1 MRPVVQ
7 DFKRKIAKKN
17 FKSLGMLAYKSSRAI
32 ITNCHVHEPY
42 FNTHYSVR
50 LVSYHTLE
58 DFPWQMHMEVTASK
72 SPKQA
77 Y

>member
-1 MRPVVQ
+1 
-7 DFKRKIAKKN
+7 
-17 FKSLGMLAYKSSRAI
+17 MLAYKSSRAI

>member
-1 MRPVVQ
+1 
-7 DFKRKIAKKN
+7 
-17 FKSLGMLAYKSSRAI
+17 MLAYKSSRTI

-42 FNTHYSVR
+42 FNTRYSVR
-50 LVSYHTLE
+50 LVRYHTLE